1 MLTAGQID
9 ELKNVLGQRERLL
22 RGEVRKAIRDR
33 LGRDIPEL
41 ESMGD
46 DSAQS
51 VADLLDDIDTG
62 MMMRDVEELTAIEA
76 ARKAIKA
83 GTYGV
88 CVACH
93 GPIGFK
99 RLLALP
105 SAARCLACQELHER
119 TTWQQPE
126 STL

>member
-1 MLTAGQID
+1 MLTAVQID
-9 ELKNVLGQRERLL
+9 EFKNELGQSERLL
-22 RGEVRKAIRDR
+22 RGEVRRAIQDK
-33 LGRDIPEL
+33 LGRDIPEF

-62 MMMRDVEELTAIEA
+62 MMMRDVEELAVIEA
-76 ARKAIKA
+76 ARKAINA
-83 GTYGV
+83 GSYGV
-88 CVACH
+88 CVVCH

-99 RLLALP
+99 RLLASP
-105 SAARCLACQELHER
+105 SAARCLTCQEQHER

-126 STL
+126 RKL